1 MAGQPDVE
9 SLRTERVLF
18 LKAERMKEVDTMTEA
33 QWKIAYERVEVMTQE
48 QLIWL
53 MKQIRKEELKF
64 ENAK

>member
-1 MAGQPDVE
+1 
-9 SLRTERVLF
+9 
-18 LKAERMKEVDTMTEA
+18 MKEVDTMTEA

>member
-1 MAGQPDVE
+1 
-9 SLRTERVLF
+9 
-18 LKAERMKEVDTMTEA
+18 MTEA

-64 ENAK
+64 EKMINGKVLWKMN

>member
-1 MAGQPDVE
+1 
-9 SLRTERVLF
+9 
-18 LKAERMKEVDTMTEA
+18 MTEA